1 MNAAELLVRCL
12 ENEGVEYVF
21 GIPGEETIDLNEAI
35 ANSDS
40 ITFVPTR
47 HEQGAAFMANAYGRV
62 TGRPGVCLGTLG
74 PGSTNLATGVADA
87 FLDLAPMVALTG
99 QAPLA
104 QMHKQSHQYIDVMR
118 MLRPV
123 TKWNA
128 RVHDPATVPEEV
140 RKAFAVAAQE
150 KPGATHL
157 ELPMDVMRAEAAG
170 TPLRRTPGPRSAPL
184 EEEIARAVDLIR
196 AAEHPVVLAG
206 NGVVRQ
212 HAAPA
217 LRDLCDSS
225 GLGVINTFMSKG
237 VMEHGSGCSLFTA
250 GLARREYLRGLL
262 GTVDLVVCVGYDLI
276 EWSPQAWNPD
286 GDLDIVCVDTVPAE
300 IDAHY
305 VPRVQLIG
313 DIASSVLRL
322 AALLEPRQVPTAT
335 RKYEALLDRALRSG
349 AGEPADPATPQAAL
363 LAMRE
368 AMDRGD
374 VLISD
379 VGAHKLWVARFWPT
393 YEPNT
398 VLMSNGASSM
408 GFALPAGI
416 AVALEARD
424 HRRVVTLS
432 GDGGFLMNIQELET
446 AKRLGVRLTN
456 IVWTDGAYGVIEVHQ
471 RRAFG
476 HVSGTRFGNPDF
488 VALADA
494 FGVAGFRASTAA
506 EVPGALRSGLAHEGT
521 SVVEIA
527 IDARENDRL
536 ADDLSELVARGR

>member
-21 GIPGEETIDLNEAI
+21 GVPGEETIELNEAL
-35 ANSDS
+35 SRSES

-47 HEQGAAFMANAYGRV
+47 HEQGAAFMANAYGRI

-74 PGSTNLATGVADA
+74 PGSTNLATGIADA
-87 FLDLAPMVALTG
+87 FLDFAPMVALTG

-128 RVHDPATVPEEV
+128 RVHDPVTVPEEV
-140 RKAFAVAAQE
+140 RKAFALAGQE

-157 ELPMDVMRAEAAG
+157 ELPMDVMGEEAVG
-170 TPLRRTPGPRSAPL
+170 EPLRPTPGPRSAPVD
-184 EEEIARAVDLIR
+184 EEVARAADLIR

-212 HAAPA
+212 RAAPA
-217 LRDLCDSS
+217 LRELCRSS

-237 VMEHGSGCSLFTA
+237 VVEHGSGCSLFTA

-276 EWSPQAWNPD
+276 EWSPGAWNPE
-286 GDLDIVCVDTVPAE
+286 GDVDIVCVDTVPAE
-300 IDAHY
+300 IDANY

-313 DIASSVLRL
+313 DIGSSLVRL
-322 AALLEPRQVPTAT
+322 SAHLEPRSAPTTT
-335 RKYEALLDRALRSG
+335 RDYEALLDRALRSG
-349 AGEPADPATPQAAL
+349 VGEPDAPATPQAAL

-368 AMDRGD
+368 AMDRDD
-374 VLISD
+374 VLVTD
-379 VGAHKLWVARFWPT
+379 VGAHKLWVARFWPA

-398 VLMSNGASSM
+398 VVMSNGAASM

-416 AVALEARD
+416 AVALRPPGAG
-424 HRRVVTLS
+424 RVVTLS
-432 GDGGFLMNIQELET
+432 GDGGFLMNVQELET
-446 AKRLGVRLTN
+446 ATRLGVRLTN
-456 IVWTDGAYGVIEVHQ
+456 VVWSDGAFGVIEVHQ
-471 RRAFG
+471 RSRFG
-476 HVSGTRFGNPDF
+476 HATGTRFANPDF
-488 VALADA
+488 PALANA
-494 FGVAGFRASTAA
+494 FGVAGFRAATAA
-506 EVPGALRSGLAHEGT
+506 EIPAALASALAHDGV
-521 SVVEIA
+521 SLVEIA

-536 ADDLSELVARGR
+536 AADLAELVGGGG